1 MMPSSVV
8 VAAFVTFDTD
18 TVTHSRSLRSS
29 PMTAARIMAV
39 RTGNRRLAQTM
50 VIRIRSHSLIR
61 IMVRKK
67 EIQLSHT
74 SRMRAIRK
82 AGMLS
87 SHSLKK
93 LSQAIR

>member
-1 MMPSSVV
+1 
-8 VAAFVTFDTD
+8 
-18 TVTHSRSLRSS
+18 
-29 PMTAARIMAV
+29 MTATRIMAAKT
-39 RTGNRRLAQTM
+39 RNRSLAQTM

-67 EIQLSHT
+67 KIQLSHT
-74 SRMRAIRK
+74 SRTTVARK

-93 LSQAIR
+93 LRQAIR